1 MEYTGGIFKTGL
13 NLTAESLRYK
23 YNIGTDMVVLNMCV
37 YVLEMILLF
46 LSVITVTVYL
56 IISKLN
62 RRFHNI
68 LRVLMNLMCF
78 GMLFNT
84 IFRLFLVPM
93 RLLFGHGSQVKWL
106 DDLNAIC
113 QTGQL
118 IAIFQIETTVFLIS
132 IERAIATRFIRRYEY
147 MFTTRKHIIVFTTTL
162 VLLLYGTAFY
172 LYVARGNVYEETPQ
186 TTLLYVSYVMT
197 ASNLIGFALLRFT
210 QCMTRRHLNSPD
222 KALSKSFQC
231 HENLRVVRLVSP
243 VYILLFICRICQFIF
258 RVYVYYINYSFG
270 AFLMRVLA
278 HMYNVSLA
286 VSVFVTPL
294 LLIVLQ
300 PALLSK
306 IWKRSQNQVN
316 YSEPD
321 HQRVTKAYFESLTT
335 MWK

>member
-23 YNIGTDMVVLNMCV
+23 YNIGTDMVILNMCV

-46 LSVITVTVYL
+46 LSVIT
-56 IISKLN
+56 
-62 RRFHNI
+62 
-68 LRVLMNLMCF
+68 
-78 GMLFNT
+78 
-84 IFRLFLVPM
+84 
-93 RLLFGHGSQVKWL
+93 
-106 DDLNAIC
+106 
-113 QTGQL
+113 
-118 IAIFQIETTVFLIS
+118 
-132 IERAIATRFIRRYEY
+132 
-147 MFTTRKHIIVFTTTL
+147 

-197 ASNLIGFALLRFT
+197 ASNLIGFA
-210 QCMTRRHLNSPD
+210 
-222 KALSKSFQC
+222 
-231 HENLRVVRLVSP
+231 
-243 VYILLFICRICQFIF
+243 
-258 RVYVYYINYSFG
+258 
-270 AFLMRVLA
+270 
-278 HMYNVSLA
+278 SLA